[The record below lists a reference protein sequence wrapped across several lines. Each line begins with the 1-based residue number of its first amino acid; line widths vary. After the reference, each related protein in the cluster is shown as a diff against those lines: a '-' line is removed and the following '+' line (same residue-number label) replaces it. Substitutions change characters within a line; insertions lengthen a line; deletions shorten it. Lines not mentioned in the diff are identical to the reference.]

1 MELLASKQDQYI
13 ILEHG
18 LGERVYGL
26 VSGIGG
32 FSLLSMSAT
41 DSLFSSWLIHRCVTL
56 YSNYCIW
63 LSL

>member
-41 DSLFSSWLIHRCVTL
+41 DSLSNSWLIHRCV
-56 YSNYCIW
+56 
-63 LSL
+63 